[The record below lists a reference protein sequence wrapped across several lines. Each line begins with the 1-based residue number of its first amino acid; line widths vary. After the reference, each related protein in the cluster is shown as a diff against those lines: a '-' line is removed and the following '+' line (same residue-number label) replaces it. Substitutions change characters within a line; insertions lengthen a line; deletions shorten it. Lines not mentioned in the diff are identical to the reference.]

1 MNTLEKCMRIL
12 ELFSDTSPV
21 LHVGEIARILDLP
34 RSTAYRYVSALR
46 EHGLIE
52 EAPGGNGYRLGPRI
66 LELAASMSR
75 KPLRELALPY
85 MERVVREMGET
96 VILCG
101 LRGHVG
107 VCLEK
112 VDGHHALRVS
122 FELGETYPLHAAATG
137 KAIFAFL
144 EPRIQEEIIADVG
157 LPRFTATTI
166 TAESKLRQELARIR
180 RLGFAESDGEAI
192 EGTRGIAV
200 PIFSP
205 HRQVLASLGVS
216 APVHRV
222 KGERRKR
229 LMGLL
234 IDAGRR
240 ITRELSA
247 LEARQG

>member
-1 MNTLEKCMRIL
+1 MNTLEKCVRIL

-21 LHVGEIARILDLP
+21 LQVGEIARILDLP
-34 RSTAYRYVSALR
+34 RSTAYRYVSALKR
-46 EHGLIE
+46 HGLLE
-52 EAPGGNGYRLGPRI
+52 QAPGEDGYRLGWRI
-66 LELAASMSR
+66 IELAASMSR

-85 MERVVREMGET
+85 MERVVRETGET

-101 LRGHVG
+101 IRGHVG

-144 EPRIQEEIIADVG
+144 EPRIQDDIIADVG
-157 LPRFTATTI
+157 LSRFTETTI
-166 TAESKLRQELARIR
+166 TDESALREELARIR
-180 RLGFAESDGEAI
+180 KVGFAESDGEAI

-205 HRQVLASLGVS
+205 SDQILASLGVS

-222 KGERRKR
+222 KGEMRKR
-229 LMGLL
+229 LMELL

-240 ITRELSA
+240 ITREFAA
-247 LEARQG
+247 LEAR

>member
-1 MNTLEKCMRIL
+1 MNTLEKCVRIL
-12 ELFSDTSPV
+12 ELFSDSSPV
-21 LHVGEIARILDLP
+21 LKVGEIARILELP
-34 RSTAYRYVSALR
+34 RSTAYRYVSALKR
-46 EHGLIE
+46 HGLLE
-52 EAPGGNGYRLGPRI
+52 EARGEEGYRLGRRI
-66 LELAASMSR
+66 IELAASMSR
-75 KPLRELALPY
+75 KPLRELALPH
-85 MERVVREMGET
+85 MEVIVRETGET

-144 EPRIQEEIIADVG
+144 EPRIQKEIIADVG
-157 LPRFTATTI
+157 LPRFTSTTI
-166 TAESKLRQELARIR
+166 TDRAKLQRELARIR

-205 HRQVLASLGVS
+205 SNRILASLGVS

-222 KGERRKR
+222 KGESRKR
-229 LMGLL
+229 LMQLL
-234 IDAGRR
+234 IDAGRN
-240 ITRELSA
+240 ITRELNA
-247 LEARQG
+247 FEAR

>member
-1 MNTLEKCMRIL
+1 MNTLEKCVRIL

-21 LHVGEIARILDLP
+21 LQVGEIARALDLP
-34 RSTAYRYVSALR
+34 RSTAYRYVSALKR
-46 EHGLIE
+46 HGLLE
-52 EAPGGNGYRLGPRI
+52 QSPGENGYRLGRRI
-66 LELAASMSR
+66 IELAASMSR

-85 MERVVREMGET
+85 MERVVRETGET

-101 LRGHVG
+101 IRGHVG

-144 EPRIQEEIIADVG
+144 EPRIQNDIIADVG

-166 TAESKLRQELARIR
+166 TDEAALRKELARIR
-180 RLGFAESDGEAI
+180 KVGFAESDGEAI

-205 HRQVLASLGVS
+205 SKQILASLGVS

-222 KGERRKR
+222 KGEMRKR
-229 LMGLL
+229 LMELL
-234 IDAGRR
+234 IDAGRH
-240 ITRELSA
+240 ITRELNA
-247 LEARQG
+247 LEAR

>member
-1 MNTLEKCMRIL
+1 MNTLEKCVRIL

-21 LHVGEIARILDLP
+21 LQVGEIAQILDLP
-34 RSTAYRYVSALR
+34 RSTAYRYVSALKR
-46 EHGLIE
+46 HGLIE
-52 EAPGGNGYRLGPRI
+52 EAPGGYRLGRRI
-66 LELAASMSR
+66 IELAASMSR

-101 LRGHVG
+101 IRGHVG

-144 EPRIQEEIIADVG
+144 EPRIQNDIIADVG
-157 LPRFTATTI
+157 LPRFTPTTI
-166 TAESKLRQELARIR
+166 TDESELRKELARIR
-180 RLGFAESDGEAI
+180 KLGFAESNGEAI

-205 HRQVLASLGVS
+205 SKQIIASLGVS

-222 KGERRKR
+222 KEERRKR
-229 LMGLL
+229 LMDLL
-234 IDAGRR
+234 IDAGKH
-240 ITRELSA
+240 ITRELNA
-247 LEARQG
+247 LEAR